1 MALTKR
7 RQLFVHE
14 YVTNPKAGQTKAAI
28 RAGFSE
34 KRAKETACELM
45 KDPEIKAAIERKLTG
60 QLESVQVDQ
69 KLVVTGLLRTIERCI
84 DAGSGA
90 WQTAGILKAYELLG
104 RHLKMFTDKVEIDL
118 GERIM
123 EALTAGRKRAGLAA
137 VEKAPDTSAS
147 LQTRG
152 ISITGVPTA
161 SWQTHSNTSPS
172 GEKVG

>member
-7 RQLFVHE
+7 RRLFVNE
-14 YVTNPKAGQTKAAI
+14 YLSNPKQSAAWAAV

-34 KRAKETACELM
+34 KRARETASELL
-45 KDPEIKAAIERKLTG
+45 KDPEIKAAIEQKLTSKH
-60 QLESVQVDQ
+60 ENVQVDQ

-104 RHLKMFTDKVEIDL
+104 RHLKMFTEKVEIDF

-123 EALTAGRKRAGLAA
+123 EALVAGRKRAGLAPA
-137 VEKAPDTSAS
+137 EKD
-147 LQTRG
+147 
-152 ISITGVPTA
+152 
-161 SWQTHSNTSPS
+161 
-172 GEKVG
+172 E